1 MKRMIPILF
10 LSFLLIHCGGEQA
23 KTVPPAKEKA
33 RTKAEV
39 KTSANR
45 AKMPPVKIPS
55 QDIVKSGTKRG
66 KTQRMT
72 IKLEGGDLKQVLMAM
87 MTATKYSVV
96 IDPEVK
102 GTVPQMDLKDVTL
115 DQALYY
121 ILTPL
126 GYDYRWE
133 GDVLHVYKPKL
144 ITRIFTINFLPA
156 QRKGKRKVSYSS
168 ISSMAGGMGGYA
180 GMQTVGGMGGIAG
193 MGGMGAGIAGYG
205 TAGMGMGLNASTSS
219 IDTKTDTNLWA
230 DLSLGLSTL
239 IFNRP
244 QAKIKDEPKAVSF
257 SDDEGRQLIISPQSG
272 IVLVRAEE
280 EKINQVASFI
290 ESVQG
295 SAQRQVWMEVKIV
308 EVKLN
313 AGHQL
318 GVNWE
323 SVLKAAGFF
332 GTLPSTSTLLYPA
345 VSFDSGSV
353 SSQELSGENKGL
365 FTFSVSNKKLD
376 LVIDAL
382 RTQGKVEVLS
392 SPRISALQG
401 EKALIRVIREQPFFT
416 VQTQISQ
423 SYGSQ
428 VVAPTVMV
436 QVVPV
441 GVVLDIIPSIGSDG
455 NIIFSINV
463 DVSELVRVEEFS
475 TENSR
480 ASQPVIDRRSID
492 TVIKAKQDQTVII
505 AGIIKRR
512 KSVVE
517 KGVPLLM
524 NLPVIGS
531 AFRRK
536 EVVWDNS
543 ELAIFITPVIVSGKR
558 FEELTKGER
567 ERLQRALK
575 ELPPDRKS
583 IGLIK

>member
-1 MKRMIPILF
+1 MKRIIPILF
-10 LSFLLIHCGGEQA
+10 LSFLLIHCGGEQI
-23 KTVPPAKEKA
+23 KTVPTSKEKA
-33 RTKAEV
+33 RTKVEV
-39 KTSANR
+39 KTLNR
-45 AKMPPVKIPS
+45 AKTPPVKIPS
-55 QDIVKSGTKRG
+55 QDIVKSVAKRG
-66 KTQRMT
+66 RTLRMT
-72 IKLEGGDLKQVLMAM
+72 IKLEGGDLKRVLMAM
-87 MTATKYSVV
+87 MTVTKYSVV

-144 ITRIFTINFLPA
+144 VTRIFTINFLPA
-156 QRKGKRKVSYSS
+156 QRKGSRKVSYSS

-180 GMQTVGGMGGIAG
+180 GMQTIGGMGGITG
-193 MGGMGAGIAGYG
+193 MGGIGAGTSGFG
-205 TAGMGMGLNASTSS
+205 MAGMGMGLNASTST

-239 IFNRP
+239 IFNQP
-244 QAKIKDEPKAVSF
+244 QAKIKEEPKAVSL
-257 SDDEGRQLIISPQSG
+257 SDEEGRQLIISPQSG

-290 ESVQG
+290 ESIQG

-345 VSFDSGSV
+345 ASFDSGNV

-416 VQTQISQ
+416 MQTQISQ

-512 KSVVE
+512 KSVVK

-558 FEELTKGER
+558 VEELTKEER

-575 ELPPDRKS
+575 EFPPDRKS
-583 IGLIK
+583 FGLIK

>member
-1 MKRMIPILF
+1 MKKLMALLF
-10 LSFLLIHCGGEQA
+10 LSFLLIQCGGKKA
-23 KTVPPAKEKA
+23 KTVPPVSEKPG
-33 RTKAEV
+33 TEV
-39 KTSANR
+39 KAP
-45 AKMPPVKIPS
+45 AKVKTPPVKIPAR
-55 QDIVKSGTKRG
+55 DIVKQTRRRG
-66 KTQRMT
+66 KTQKMT

-133 GDVLHVYKPKL
+133 GDVLHVYKPKMV
-144 ITRIFTINFLPA
+144 TRIFTINFLPA
-156 QRKGKRKVSYSS
+156 QRKGTRKVSYSS
-168 ISSMAGGMGGYA
+168 ISSMAGGLGGAA
-180 GMQTVGGMGGIAG
+180 GTQNIGGVGGIAG
-193 MGGMGAGIAGYG
+193 LGGIGTGTSGYG
-205 TAGMGMGLNASTSS
+205 MAGMGMGMGLNASTST
-219 IDTKTDTNLWA
+219 IDTKTDTNLWSDIA
-230 DLSLGLSTL
+230 LGLSTL
-239 IFNRP
+239 IFNKP
-244 QAKIKDEPKAVSF
+244 QSKIKEEPKAVSI

-272 IVLVRAEE
+272 IVMVRAEE

-295 SAQRQVWMEVKIV
+295 SAQKQVWMEVKIV

-345 VSFDSGSV
+345 TSFKSGNV
-353 SSQELSGENKGL
+353 SSQELAGDDKGL

-376 LVIDAL
+376 LVIEAL

-416 VQTQISQ
+416 MQTQISQ

-475 TENSR
+475 VENSR

-517 KGVPLLM
+517 KGVPFLM

-558 FEELTKGER
+558 VEELTKEER
-567 ERLQRALK
+567 ERLRRAL
-575 ELPPDRKS
+575 EEIPPDKKS